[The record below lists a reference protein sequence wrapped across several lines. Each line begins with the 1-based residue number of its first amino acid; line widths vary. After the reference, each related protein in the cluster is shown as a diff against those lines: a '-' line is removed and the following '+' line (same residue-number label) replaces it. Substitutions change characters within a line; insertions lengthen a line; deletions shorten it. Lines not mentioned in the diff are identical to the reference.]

1 MADRRD
7 LEDARW
13 QRLANLSIEIRM
25 LKARVQT
32 AFEEHE
38 SGAAGWHV
46 RDANLPGTLRDPCC
60 PHCGHTAG
68 LARVPREYRRQS
80 TLVRCFACQRDSAA
94 FDWTAQPAPA
104 LETGRNAPDRRPPR

>member
-1 MADRRD
+1 
-7 LEDARW
+7 
-13 QRLANLSIEIRM
+13 M

-38 SGAAGWHV
+38 SPARHLRDSSAAGA
-46 RDANLPGTLRDPCC
+46 RSDPSC

-68 LARVPREYRRQS
+68 LARLPREYRRHS

-94 FDWTAQPAPA
+94 FAWTAQSSPTLDARPRA
-104 LETGRNAPDRRPPR
+104 NRRPRR

>member
-1 MADRRD
+1 MANGRD
-7 LEDARW
+7 AEDARW
-13 QRLANLSIEIRM
+13 QRLANLSIEVRM

-38 SGAAGWHV
+38 SRASVRHV
-46 RDANLPGTLRDPCC
+46 RDASAAGTRVDPSC

-68 LARVPREYRRQS
+68 LARLPREYRRHS

-94 FDWTAQPAPA
+94 FAWTAQPP
-104 LETGRNAPDRRPPR
+104 LDDVRNVNRGRR

>member
-1 MADRRD
+1 
-7 LEDARW
+7 
-13 QRLANLSIEIRM
+13 M

-38 SGAAGWHV
+38 SGASGWHV
-46 RDANLPGTLRDPCC
+46 RDASAAATRVDPRC

-68 LARVPREYRRQS
+68 LARLPREYRRQS

-94 FDWTAQPAPA
+94 FAWTAQSSPT
-104 LETGRNAPDRRPPR
+104 LDVRRSVNRGPRR